1 MTNKQTIKFTTEVF
15 NLIKTSKTILELESI
30 ADKMQIPEK
39 NRMTIDSYPKIE
51 FEIKPYEI
59 KSLIEKNLINEDLS
73 FSKNITEKLTD
84 PLTKLLY
91 ATAWKNGDLKKIKHI
106 IKGILE
112 SQKENDKQNHALVF
126 YQFGK
131 YLTKTQG
138 QPIIDQHVIRAFAIY
153 KETDT
158 ENVEKLRKLETL
170 DKKQKRLIAE
180 YKQWLIS
187 DNISDEL
194 KNNTDY
200 SYHIDKLLYATGKTI
215 KLQKQRK
222 TKSTNANNVTN

>member
-1 MTNKQTIKFTTEVF
+1 M
-15 NLIKTSKTILELESI
+15 
-30 ADKMQIPEK
+30 
-39 NRMTIDSYPKIE
+39 
-51 FEIKPYEI
+51 
-59 KSLIEKNLINEDLS
+59 
-73 FSKNITEKLTD
+73 
-84 PLTKLLY
+84 
-91 ATAWKNGDLKKIKHI
+91 
-106 IKGILE
+106 
-112 SQKENDKQNHALVF
+112 
-126 YQFGK
+126 
-131 YLTKTQG
+131 TKTQG

-158 ENVEKLRKLETL
+158 KNVEKLRKLETL
-170 DKKQKRLIAE
+170 DKKQKPLIAE

-187 DNISDEL
+187 DNLSDEL